1 MMDVANTKQ
10 TLSRLDW
17 LYDKFF
23 GIDASDVIK
32 LMVLVPKLHRLILVC
47 NKLCHDKVKKE
58 ISNASSKL
66 IDQIKILDL
75 KFNLDIGKGFQ
86 RISHLPLLKKVQSEF
101 GSLILHESKRGFN
114 MIE

>member
-17 LYDKFF
+17 LFDTFS
-23 GIDASDVIK
+23 GIDATNDVKSID
-32 LMVLVPKLHRLILVC
+32 LVPKLHRLILVC
-47 NKLCHDKVKKE
+47 KKLSHDKVKKE

-75 KFNLDIGKGFQ
+75 KFNLEI
-86 RISHLPLLKKVQSEF
+86 
-101 GSLILHESKRGFN
+101 
-114 MIE
+114 